1 MKADELWIDGIR
13 ELNQPN
19 ALVILQTVN
28 AALTNKVKS
37 IVIDLSQTAFLDST
51 GVGALIAMRNMMM
64 RRRGTVHLL
73 NPSPLVEQVLDLTRL
88 HRVLDIVKSEQ
99 DLAHEGA

>member
-1 MKADELWIDGIR
+1 MWIDGIR

-28 AALTNKVKS
+28 SALTNKVKS

-64 RRRGTVHLL
+64 RRRGTVCLL
-73 NPSPLVEQVLDLTRL
+73 NPSPFVEQVLGLTRL
-88 HRVLDIVKSEQ
+88 HRVLDIVKTEQ
-99 DLAHEGA
+99 SLPKYCEPR